1 MRDFQPAKLLSLTLA
16 LALAHPALA
25 APKKQNASGA
35 SAPAAQAARSGVA
48 ATNQSLNQR
57 DLQLLSRQVNDRG
70 SDESLKNSAV
80 FAMQAL
86 MDLNATKLP
95 SAMKNGY
102 QAYGKY
108 RNSENLD
115 RLKDLNAL
123 NVNSLSS
130 IGAETVTLP
139 TKTQTTFR
147 RLDPSFLTQGEAGK
161 VAAEFERQSGMK
173 RTDFLAAMADVSEKK
188 ISRSDP
194 QMIDKAFARLEG
206 FIDKIPNKEFRKN
219 LEKNLH
225 VVPETMRRGIVAQ
238 AVTKLA
244 GFFADAGPIGTLPI
258 AANESTVTE
267 KPAATASSA
276 PAVPASA
283 PLAAAKE
290 ERKPSGAESALGE
303 LGQRKPLTPAE
314 KKLKDGKNALAGVV
328 LSAIQVQGQEPV
340 APAAEAKEELAS
352 EPALN
357 EPTIFEQVTK
367 RYRLLTPSI
376 LPPQS

>member
-1 MRDFQPAKLLSLTLA
+1 MRDFLPKKFLSLA
-16 LALAHPALA
+16 LAAALAQPALA
-25 APKKQNASGA
+25 APQKKNTSGA
-35 SAPAAQAARSGVA
+35 SAPAA
-48 ATNQSLNQR
+48 TNQPLNQR

-123 NVNSLSS
+123 NVNSLAS

-139 TKTQTTFR
+139 TKTQTSFR

-173 RTDFLAAMADVSEKK
+173 RTDFLTAMADVSEKK

-244 GFFADAGPIGTLPI
+244 GFFADAGPMGTLPI
-258 AANESTVTE
+258 ALNESTVTE
-267 KPAATASSA
+267 KPAATAASA
-276 PAVPASA
+276 APSPASA
-283 PLAAAKE
+283 PVAAAKE
-290 ERKPSGAESALGE
+290 ERKPSGADTALGE
-303 LGQRKPLTPAE
+303 LGQRKPLSPAE
-314 KKLKDGKNALAGVV
+314 KKLRDGKNALAGVV
-328 LSAIQVQGQEPV
+328 LSAIQVQGQEP
-340 APAAEAKEELAS
+340 AATAEPTEELAA
-352 EPALN
+352 EPALS

-376 LPPQS
+376 LPPQF